1 MNNQNQQELIDEL
14 ALQYPISSTFVHKQ
28 NQVKQVESH
37 NHDPL
42 RPNGNKSHHTLSP
55 SFSIP
60 VQLEKGVSM
69 NLLYRCFEPLLKLKQ
84 CQILASAINEDLMIK
99 IKQSLAALKSLYSP
113 ANKKGKKAMTKDNT
127 QAIKTGAL
135 EEISKLT
142 EYFQNIQ
149 VMQKETA
156 RLQESLTTE
165 TDQLNKEIQA
175 EFDRFRKKPTKI
187 KKFE

>member
-1 MNNQNQQELIDEL
+1 
-14 ALQYPISSTFVHKQ
+14 
-28 NQVKQVESH
+28 
-37 NHDPL
+37 
-42 RPNGNKSHHTLSP
+42 
-55 SFSIP
+55 
-60 VQLEKGVSM
+60 
-69 NLLYRCFEPLLKLKQ
+69 
-84 CQILASAINEDLMIK
+84 
-99 IKQSLAALKSLYSP
+99 
-113 ANKKGKKAMTKDNT
+113 MTKDNT